1 MSKNFRLYFK
11 QVLNQCWSATC
22 TRNGVGSAG
31 PINRPIYNN
40 HHHLNHQNHGSNKS
54 DQQMKQQRT
63 SAIIVRMNQF
73 DLNQNQTQSNLFKQD
88 SREQVNEINNR
99 KPSDPRTEEVSIA
112 DFEEQIN

>member
-1 MSKNFRLYFK
+1 
-11 QVLNQCWSATC
+11 
-22 TRNGVGSAG
+22 
-31 PINRPIYNN
+31 
-40 HHHLNHQNHGSNKS
+40 
-54 DQQMKQQRT
+54 MKQQRT